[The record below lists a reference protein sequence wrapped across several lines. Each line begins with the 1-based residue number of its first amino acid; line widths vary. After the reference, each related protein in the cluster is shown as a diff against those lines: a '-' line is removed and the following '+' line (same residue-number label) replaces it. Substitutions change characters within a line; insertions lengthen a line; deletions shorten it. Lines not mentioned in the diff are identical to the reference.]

1 MKRLSREELLQQSG
15 AGHEDLADLERRGLL
30 VPYRHWRWFNR
41 FGGPEEYFTEG
52 QVEVV
57 RFMLKSRRAAR

>member
-1 MKRLSREELLQQSG
+1 MKHLSRDELLQESG
-15 AGHEDLADLERRGLL
+15 ARQEDLADLERRGLL

-41 FGGPEEYFTEG
+41 FGGPEEYFTEC

-57 RFMLKSRRAAR
+57 RFMLKARRAAR